1 MYNYYQMSDQIKQ
14 LIFKPINYYVCGI
27 LVFAGVYVYLV
38 VGDAFTL
45 PDGLT
50 WLLGTLSLLLVWQCG
65 VRFPYLGMI
74 SMERL
79 VQFHLLLTLP
89 ISETIMIST
98 VASLIM
104 PFINSSYR
112 MGSYHIAALRAA
124 NNLAMN
130 TIMLLTA
137 SLLLNHWL
145 VLPLDVL
152 NLASIQVI
160 AGTAVAMQVINIG
173 MIFIYFSLDKK
184 KISQLFTAAYLLA
197 DFVFVPV
204 GVLSALLFLGPDTTL
219 FYLFAFFMVVL
230 LFGFYSFNNTNTSN
244 ESAFLNKG
252 TDYHTSYLDLNRA
265 TGAIS
270 SRCDQLFNC
279 QALYLRAADAAPNDF
294 LIANNQ
300 TGFKDL
306 SDFVNQ
312 QLTTEDQ
319 ETMGVELWHSVP
331 LNYMTASFLD
341 HNGVFAQLMVIRD
354 NQVEFLYADL
364 NLLILFVQRYRPGL
378 SYALTYERLTEY
390 KNTLEHKVAERT
402 QQLELANQ
410 EKSVLVKKLKKIS
423 SIDALTGLYNRRY
436 FDGLLKHLI
445 NTPPKEMSLA
455 IVDLDHF
462 KLINDQF
469 GHDTGDQVL
478 KSVALLMKS
487 WAGDQTTLVR
497 YGGEEFVLMFR
508 EVAYSEVKSSL
519 IQLQKDL
526 ADQDWNALGLKNA
539 LTISIGLAHYPEEA
553 ISQLFES
560 ADKALYHAKANGR
573 NQIVVFESGL
583 KDILKG

>member
-1 MYNYYQMSDQIKQ
+1 MYNDKQMNDRLKH
-14 LIFKPINYYVCGI
+14 LIFKPLNIYVSGI
-27 LVFAGVYVYLV
+27 LLFAGLFAFYII
-38 VGDAFTL
+38 GDSFSF
-45 PDGLT
+45 PDSEV
-50 WLLGTLSLLLVWQCG
+50 WLLGSASLLLVWQCG
-65 VRFPYLGMI
+65 IRFPYLGMI

-89 ISETIMIST
+89 IAETLMIST

-104 PFINSSYR
+104 PFINKSYR
-112 MGSYHIAALRAA
+112 MGSYHIALVRAIH
-124 NNLAMN
+124 NIAMN
-130 TIMLLTA
+130 TIMLLIA
-137 SLLLNHWL
+137 ALIIEK
-145 VLPLDVL
+145 VLPIPIERLD
-152 NLASIQVI
+152 LASIQVI
-160 AGTAVAMQVINIG
+160 VLAAVAAQIINIG
-173 MIFIYFSLDKK
+173 MLYIYFSFDKK
-184 KISQLFTAAYLLA
+184 KVTQLFTPAYLFA
-197 DFVFVPV
+197 DFLFVPA
-204 GVLSALLFLGPDTTL
+204 GVLSALLMQYSDPTL
-219 FYLFAFFMVVL
+219 FVLFAFFMVVL

-583 KDILKG
+583 KDILKS